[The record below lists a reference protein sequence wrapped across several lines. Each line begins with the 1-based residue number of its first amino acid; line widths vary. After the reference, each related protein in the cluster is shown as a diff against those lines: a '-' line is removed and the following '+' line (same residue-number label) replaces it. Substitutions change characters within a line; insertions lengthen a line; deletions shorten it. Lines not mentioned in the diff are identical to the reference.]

1 MAEEHAA
8 TLVRQRV
15 IEEKKMKE
23 LEKIREQLEKC
34 LEEEKQAKKD
44 EEIVRQLQARV
55 LEEEWGRRDQLEKLQ
70 VIYFFN
76 RFFKKFFFLK
86 FFFPGGAANYARR
99 GTTKA
104 RRI

>member
-70 VIYFFN
+70 VIFLPF
-76 RFFKKFFFLK
+76 FFKIFFS
-86 FFFPGGAANYARR
+86 
-99 GTTKA
+99 
-104 RRI
+104 